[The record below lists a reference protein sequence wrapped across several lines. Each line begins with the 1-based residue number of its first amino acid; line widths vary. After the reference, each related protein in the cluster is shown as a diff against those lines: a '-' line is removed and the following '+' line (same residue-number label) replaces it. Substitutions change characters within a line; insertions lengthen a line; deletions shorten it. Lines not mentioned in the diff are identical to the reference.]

1 MRTKCIAVVVLA
13 VSMGGWSALA
23 QPAQTQ
29 PAATQPAT
37 AWKAQVVE
45 VSGRVDQAPT
55 GIGALDDAAWKPVQS
70 GEELGAGTQ
79 IRTGLRSHCVLLFGD
94 DTVVSVR
101 RATLASIDQFHQTAT
116 TKTVRLGLGYGA
128 VRGGTTEGTLRSEV
142 VVDSPVA
149 TLAKR
154 GTEGW
159 EMEVEPYTGR
169 FRISLARSG
178 LIEALQ
184 KLTGQRRL
192 VRAGQYADHLNIA
205 RAWIEQALFD
215 RVVRFVSAESIT
227 QADLDFDTLVTTGLA
242 TVAPGGG
249 AQVPGLAGRGTS
261 PIRFDQGVRAEN
273 LPDLIRRI
281 RSLQPIDTRPEG
293 NFGVP

>member
-1 MRTKCIAVVVLA
+1 MRTKRIVVILLA
-13 VSMGGWSALA
+13 VPMGGRLALA
-23 QPAQTQ
+23 QPGQTQ

-37 AWKAQVVE
+37 ALKAQVVE

-55 GIGALDDAAWKPVQS
+55 GIGALDDAAWKPVQVGQDLAS
-70 GEELGAGTQ
+70 GTQ
-79 IRTGLRSHCVLLFGD
+79 IRTGLRSYCVLLFGD
-94 DTVVSVR
+94 DTVVSIR

-205 RAWIEQALFD
+205 RAWIQQATFD
-215 RVVRFVSAESIT
+215 RAVRLVSADSIT
-227 QADLDFDTLVTTGLA
+227 PADLDFSTRVTTGSA

-249 AQVPGLAGRGTS
+249 AQLPGLAGRRTA
-261 PIRFDQGVRAEN
+261 PIRFDQGIRAEN

-281 RSLQPIDTRPEG
+281 RSLLPINTRPEG